1 MAIVKAINSKSSV
14 SHIINYVADKDKT
27 NEELMS
33 GKDCSSNSDQAIEDM
48 KTTKALYNKEDGR
61 QYKHFVQSFSPDDDL
76 TPQKAHAIG
85 KEWAEKNFKGYEVF
99 IATHTDKDHLHNH
112 FVINSVN
119 FETGEKYR
127 QSTKDLSRYKEISDK
142 ICEREGLAKTP
153 SNSKDITTFNNK
165 KYRAMEQA
173 LKGKGK
179 SYLIEI
185 GQTVEKNIYKSTSKE
200 DFIRNMERDG
210 YNVKWEDT
218 RKHITF
224 VDQENEKHKARAEN
238 LANTFKEEQFNKEQ
252 MLKQFE
258 KNKEQTLE
266 NKEPTKELLN
276 KKADNN
282 DTQELQFEI
291 NRLEAERNRLLELK
305 AKLEKAYKESSDK
318 FKEYDYK
325 LDMNK
330 DNTMKIEDL
339 TRAVKHE
346 KETKDN
352 LKGFFKG
359 KERKQCDEK
368 IEKYENK
375 IQELKGKLLDPQE
388 LKELKEKHSNL
399 KDEVGRNQQGLSD
412 CRMKLEINQYDIME
426 KENNLS
432 DKTNNIDKVDPVEQM
447 FAKDEKALKAYKE
460 MKSKGEFEAK
470 APRLDKTKDFGME
483 R

>member
-1 MAIVKAINSKSSV
+1 MAIVKAINSKSSI
-14 SHIINYVADKDKT
+14 SHVINYVADKNKT

-48 KTTKALYNKEDGR
+48 ETTKALYNKEDGR

-76 TPQKAHAIG
+76 TPQKAHEIG

-112 FVINSVN
+112 FVINAVN

-127 QSTKDLSRYKEISDK
+127 QSRKDLARYKEISDK
-142 ICEREGLAKTP
+142 ICEREGLTKTP

-165 KYRAMEQA
+165 KYRAIEEA

-179 SYLIEI
+179 SYLIDI

-218 RKHITF
+218 RKHVTF
-224 VDQENEKHKARAEN
+224 IDQENEKHRTRAEN

-258 KNKEQTLE
+258 QNKEQTLE
-266 NKEPTKELLN
+266 NKEPIH

-282 DTQELQFEI
+282 DNQELQFEI

-325 LDMNK
+325 IDMNK
-330 DNTMKIEDL
+330 DNIMKIEDL

-388 LKELKEKHSNL
+388 LKELKEKHSKL
-399 KDEVGRNQQGLSD
+399 KDEVGRNQQGVSD
-412 CRMKLEINQYDIME
+412 CRINLEINQYDIME

-432 DKTNNIDKVDPVEQM
+432 DKTNNIDKVDTVEQM

-460 MKSKGEFEAK
+460 MKSKREFEAK
-470 APRLDKTKDFGME
+470 APRLDKSKDFGME